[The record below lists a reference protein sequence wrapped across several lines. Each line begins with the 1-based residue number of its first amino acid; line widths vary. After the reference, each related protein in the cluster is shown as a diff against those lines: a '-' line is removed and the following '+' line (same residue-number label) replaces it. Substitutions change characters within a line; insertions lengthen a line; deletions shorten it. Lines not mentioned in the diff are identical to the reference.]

1 MNFILENS
9 LCYHMLKTIQHE
21 LSSISNFAI
30 VDSKNDFFLE
40 DYFNFSIK
48 ITKTTPLKVT
58 VTGKRV
64 FINGSKIICL
74 MTKNDEEL
82 EYALNNQ
89 NFLQLKEA
97 FICML
102 NDIHLLEDVSR
113 NLLKENSLSI

>member
-1 MNFILENS
+1 
-9 LCYHMLKTIQHE
+9 
-21 LSSISNFAI
+21 
-30 VDSKNDFFLE
+30 
-40 DYFNFSIK
+40 
-48 ITKTTPLKVT
+48 VT